1 MGKLKNYV
9 MEADE
14 FAQEHYN
21 APRDEFVMMTKF
33 YFDDRLLEQRAIQQ
47 FDEIRSELNAYFQ
60 GVL

>member
-9 MEADE
+9 IKADE

-21 APRDEFVMMTKF
+21 EPREEFVMMTKF
-33 YFDDRLLEQRAIQQ
+33 YFDDRLLQQRAVQQ